1 MEDTVQAKLLR
12 WAQKL
17 LETLKTLSGG
27 LERVNILAE
36 RETSIDFAD
45 VRVLLAVELWA
56 ACETAATFVKIRP

>member
-12 WAQKL
+12 WAQNL

-45 VRVLLAVELWA
+45 VRVLLAVKLCIA
-56 ACETAATFVKIRP
+56 RSALRTLV